1 MRMTQAGLRGIMG
14 RFACI
19 ALLALAYVA
28 PAAAQLRLDI
38 TEGVKDAVPV
48 AVVPFA
54 GQPEGGANDV
64 ADVVSGDLRLSGRF
78 APLDRADIVSRPTRA
93 SDVRLEDWRLLKAD
107 YVVVGEVGAE
117 AGTVRFE
124 LINVRTGQ
132 QMLAEQLPV
141 AGRPLRA
148 VAHQVSDLVYE
159 RLTGIRGAFGTRL
172 AYVAVEGRAPNRNY
186 RLVVSDADGYNP
198 RTIAQSAQPMM
209 SPAWSPDGQNLAYVS
224 FEGGA
229 SAVYVQRLSSGERRR
244 VSARSGVNGAP
255 AWSPDGTRL
264 ALTLSR
270 DGNLDVYVLELATQ
284 ALVRI
289 TTDEAIDTEAEWSP
303 DGRTIYFTSD
313 RAGNAQIYRVSV
325 DDRSDVQRVTYTN
338 GYNARPRV
346 SPDGQ
351 SLAMVTLDR
360 GYRIAIMDLKAR
372 TLRVLTDGPQ
382 DESPSYAPNGAMLVY
397 STDAR
402 GARVLGLVSADGAS
416 KERLASERGNVR
428 EPAWSPFPPR

>member
-360 GYRIAIMDLKAR
+360 GYRIAVMDLKAR

-428 EPAWSPFPPR
+428 EPAWSPFPAR

>member
-428 EPAWSPFPPR
+428 EPAWSPFPAR